1 MKKYLKIIYKKSEKE
16 YFNLLKEY
24 LENNEKKF
32 IITANPETLTMAE
45 TDEEVSKMLLDKNNS
60 VVPDGIAIVK
70 ACKMLDIPV
79 TERIAGVDIAEYLLY
94 EASQLKKK
102 VYLFGSKQEV
112 IDGMKNVIKKKYSG
126 IKLVGATNGYIE
138 DKDKE
143 FENIKYERM
152 MIFMLPSRM
161 FFDDMLSDLEKESKM
176 KCDIF
181 EKDNKVFI
189 EMDVPGYD
197 KKDIKVECN
206 KGNIVVKAEH
216 HEKHEDNKKYLHRER
231 KMYGRLERS
240 FHLDDVDEETMEAEF
255 KDGILTISVS
265 KVDEDKNKRY
275 IEVK

>member
-1 MKKYLKIIYKKSEKE
+1 M
-16 YFNLLKEY
+16 
-24 LENNEKKF
+24 
-32 IITANPETLTMAE
+32 
-45 TDEEVSKMLLDKNNS
+45 
-60 VVPDGIAIVK
+60 IV
-70 ACKMLDIPV
+70 LI
-79 TERIAGVDIAEYLLY
+79 ERIN
-94 EASQLKKK
+94 KKT
-102 VYLFGSKQEV
+102 FSKY
-112 IDGMKNVIKKKYSG
+112 KH
-126 IKLVGATNGYIE
+126 
-138 DKDKE
+138 KE
-143 FENIKYERM
+143 FENIKYERT

-161 FFDDMLSDLEKESKM
+161 FFDDMLNDLEKENKM